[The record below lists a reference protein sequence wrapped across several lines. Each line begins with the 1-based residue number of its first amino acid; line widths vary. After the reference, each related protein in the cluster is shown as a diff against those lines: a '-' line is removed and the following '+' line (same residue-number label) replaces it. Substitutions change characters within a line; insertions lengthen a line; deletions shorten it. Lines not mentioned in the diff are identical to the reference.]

1 MYRVGALKAFSG
13 PGAGVMSTKKS
24 SGRLQLRKKPQQE
37 RSIQR
42 LDAIMEAA
50 VELIAADGVGNLK
63 MTDLAARAGVP
74 IGSLYQFFPERAA
87 VVKALHD
94 RHTERVETG
103 AERVFSEITSLCEA
117 ESLLG
122 KAVDTFYT
130 TFRSDPVYL
139 SVWLAA
145 MSDPDLQRLNTVHHA
160 RLTAILCK
168 IFRPLLPKDSA
179 IDLELR
185 VMLFVYLTGATVRRA
200 MIEDEPTARRILDE
214 WKRNVRMTMFT
225 D

>member
-1 MYRVGALKAFSG
+1 
-13 PGAGVMSTKKS
+13 MSTKKS

-50 VELIAADGVGNLK
+50 VHLIAENGVGNLK

-87 VVKALHD
+87 VVRALHD
-94 RHTERVETG
+94 RHTERVESG
-103 AERVFSEITSLCEA
+103 AQRVFSKVTSLSEVEA
-117 ESLLG
+117 LLG
-122 KAVDTFYT
+122 MAVDSFYA
-130 TFRSDPVYL
+130 TFRNDPVYL
-139 SVWLAA
+139 PVWLAA
-145 MSDPDLQRLNTVHHA
+145 ISDPDLQRLNTDHQT
-160 RLTAILCK
+160 RLTSVLCA
-168 IFRPLLPKDSA
+168 IFRPLLPKDTT
-179 IDLELR
+179 IDLEVR

-200 MIEDEPTARRILDE
+200 MIEDEATARSILDE
-214 WKRNVRMTMFT
+214 WKKNVQKTMFT

>member
-1 MYRVGALKAFSG
+1 
-13 PGAGVMSTKKS
+13 MSTKKS

-50 VELIAADGVGNLK
+50 VHLIAENGVGNLK

-87 VVKALHD
+87 VVRALHD
-94 RHTERVETG
+94 RHTERVESG
-103 AERVFSEITSLCEA
+103 AQRVFSKVTSLSEVEA
-117 ESLLG
+117 LLG
-122 KAVDTFYT
+122 MAVDSFYA
-130 TFRSDPVYL
+130 TFRNDPVYL
-139 SVWLAA
+139 PVWLAA
-145 MSDPDLQRLNTVHHA
+145 ISDPDLQRLNTDHQT
-160 RLTAILCK
+160 RLTSVLCA
-168 IFRPLLPKDSA
+168 IFRPLLPKDTT
-179 IDLELR
+179 IDLEVR

-200 MIEDEPTARRILDE
+200 MIEDEATARRILDE
-214 WKRNVRMTMFT
+214 WKKNVQKTMFT

>member
-1 MYRVGALKAFSG
+1 
-13 PGAGVMSTKKS
+13 MSTKKS

-50 VELIAADGVGNLK
+50 VHLIAENGVGNLK

-87 VVKALHD
+87 VVRALHD
-94 RHTERVETG
+94 RHTERVESG
-103 AERVFSEITSLCEA
+103 AQRVFSKVTSLSEVEA
-117 ESLLG
+117 LLG
-122 KAVDTFYT
+122 MAVDSFYA
-130 TFRSDPVYL
+130 TFRNDPVYL
-139 SVWLAA
+139 PVWLAA
-145 MSDPDLQRLNTVHHA
+145 ISDPDLQRLNTDHQT
-160 RLTAILCK
+160 RLTSVLCA
-168 IFRPLLPKDSA
+168 IFRPLLPKDTT
-179 IDLELR
+179 IDLEVC

-200 MIEDEPTARRILDE
+200 MIEDEATARRILDE
-214 WKRNVRMTMFT
+214 WKKNVQKTMFT